1 MPFSNPILAGTALVR
16 TAIKSPNYVPGSAGW
31 SINRDGTAE
40 FSSATLRG
48 ALVAGGASP
57 PDVVIGGTLP
67 AALVAYYTGFGET
80 ALTGTVYFRAADA
93 YEYEILVIP
102 AGGGF
107 AVLAVGGK
115 NSGGGVVETYRVGA
129 SSATQGLMTIG
140 EHSAVGAN
148 TGLVVNN
155 VAQLVLNNTANLQLN
170 DNVSMAFGNNA
181 ALTYNSAAAIN
192 LNLAGFGGDL
202 LIDARS
208 QPRGLSQRIDSTTA
222 TGALAAETVVLT
234 LPSMTFKNGRAYRIT
249 FAWVS
254 NQTAAGVVNV
264 RARRGTTTAG
274 AQRAN
279 WALPHNTTLST
290 TDQGYAYVKN
300 SSGSDVT
307 DQMVLTAAPGA
318 GTVTVQGT
326 PTTVQTFEVSDAGAA
341 GDYANAIAI

>member
-16 TAIKSPNYVPGSAGW
+16 TAIKSPNYVPGAAGW

-40 FSSATLRG
+40 FSSATIRG
-48 ALVAGGASP
+48 AVVAGGATP
-57 PDVVIGGTLP
+57 PDVVIGGPLP
-67 AALVAYYTGFGET
+67 AALVAYYAGFGET

-102 AGGGF
+102 TAGGF

-129 SSATQGLMTIG
+129 ASATQGLMTIG
-140 EHSAVGAN
+140 EHSAVGSTCA
-148 TGLVVNN
+148 LEIAN

-181 ALTYNSAAAIN
+181 ALTFNSAGAVN
-192 LNLAGFGGDL
+192 LNLGANGGDL
-202 LIDARS
+202 LIDGRS
-208 QPRGLSQRIDSTTA
+208 QPRGPVQRIDSTTA

-234 LPSMTFKNGRAYRIT
+234 LPSMTFKNGRAYKIVWY
-249 FAWVS
+249 WVAS
-254 NQTAAGVVNV
+254 QTTAGLVNV
-264 RARRGTTTAG
+264 KARRGTTTAG
-274 AQRAN
+274 ANKAS

-300 SSGSDVT
+300 TSGSDIT

-326 PTTVQTFEVSDAGAA
+326 TTTVQTFEVYDAGAA
-341 GDYANAIAI
+341 GDFANAIAI